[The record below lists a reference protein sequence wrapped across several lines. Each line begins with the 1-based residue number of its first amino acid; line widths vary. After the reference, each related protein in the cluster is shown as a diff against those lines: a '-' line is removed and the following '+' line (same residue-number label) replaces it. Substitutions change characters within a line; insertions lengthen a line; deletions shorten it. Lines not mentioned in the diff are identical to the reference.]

1 MIIKR
6 ALDNYSSQTTKF
18 STTSTAYSDFF
29 HEIMTVIDEIAPF
42 KTKLVKRNTQKWF
55 DGEVLEKVNSND
67 KLFKKFKKSRLHIDK
82 ELFKKAK
89 YEALELIATKK
100 QASFNENVSE
110 SIGKPKELW
119 ESLKS
124 KYAK

>member
-55 DGEVLEKVNSND
+55 DGEVLEKVNSTD

-89 YEALELIATKK
+89 YEALELITTKK
-100 QASFNENVSE
+100 QASFNEKVSE

>member
-100 QASFNENVSE
+100 QASFNEKVSE

>member
-67 KLFKKFKKSRLHIDK
+67 TLFKKFKKSRLHIDK

>member
-29 HEIMTVIDEIAPF
+29 HEFVTVIDEIAPF
-42 KTKLVKRNTQKWF
+42 KTKLVKGNTQKWF
-55 DGEVLEKVNSND
+55 DGEALEKVNSTD

-89 YEALELIATKK
+89 YEALELTATKK
-100 QASFNENVSE
+100 QASFNEKVSE

-124 KYAK
+124 KYSK

>member
-29 HEIMTVIDEIAPF
+29 HEIITVIDEIAPF
-42 KTKLVKRNTQKWF
+42 KTKLVKGNTQKWF
-55 DGEVLEKVNSND
+55 DGEALEKVNSTD

-100 QASFNENVSE
+100 QASFNEKVSE

-124 KYAK
+124 KYSK